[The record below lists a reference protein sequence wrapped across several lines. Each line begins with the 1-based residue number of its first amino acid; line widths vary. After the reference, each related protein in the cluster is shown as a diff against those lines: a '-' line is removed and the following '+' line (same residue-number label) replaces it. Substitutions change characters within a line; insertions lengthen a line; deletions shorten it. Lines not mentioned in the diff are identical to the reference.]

1 MNIFYKTKVLR
12 CYRLPFNCSMLFLSL
27 STSINF
33 DVIAI
38 SETRIVKGKTPVNS
52 LNLMKYSHEF
62 CPTESSAGGTLLYI
76 HSHLSYKPR
85 NDLSIYKPTELESSF
100 IEISNPKRSN
110 KIIGCIY
117 RYPNMD
123 LDEFNDNY
131 LNTLLDKISKENN
144 SVFLLGDFNVDLLK
158 YDKHATGNLTS
169 SISDHLPQFLIVPDI
184 FLNLSPSKSNIYER
198 DWNKF
203 DQENFI
209 LGYLAVDWTDIIKS
223 EKKNIDFSF
232 ECFLKKFNLILDKY
246 LPLKKLTKQ
255 KLKFKTKPWITP
267 GLQKSISVKNK
278 FLTKFIKMKEP
289 TLKNE
294 KPTLKAHTKYKLYRN
309 MLATLLKRSKHTYFS
324 SFFQNHVNDL
334 KNTWKGIKRI
344 ISLKD
349 SRSTVPSSIIEDNIS
364 LTNPKNI
371 ADAFNNYF
379 SNVATGIKSSIK
391 YSRNKF
397 FDFLPQIN
405 INSFFINLTDKTE
418 IKNIILSLDPLRSI
432 GPNSIPTK
440 ILKLLS
446 NDISTQFAELFNLS
460 FSEGV
465 FPSIRKTCKVTPIYK
480 KDSQLNCSNYRP
492 ISLLS
497 NIDKILER
505 IMYNCLYKFLETNNL
520 IYTLQFGFRQK
531 HLTSHALI
539 HLTDKIREQLDK

>member
-1 MNIFYKTKVLR
+1 M
-12 CYRLPFNCSMLFLSL
+12 
-27 STSINF
+27 
-33 DVIAI
+33 
-38 SETRIVKGKTPVNS
+38 
-52 LNLMKYSHEF
+52 
-62 CPTESSAGGTLLYI
+62 
-76 HSHLSYKPR
+76 
-85 NDLSIYKPTELESSF
+85 
-100 IEISNPKRSN
+100 
-110 KIIGCIY
+110 
-117 RYPNMD
+117 
-123 LDEFNDNY
+123 
-131 LNTLLDKISKENN
+131 
-144 SVFLLGDFNVDLLK
+144 
-158 YDKHATGNLTS
+158 
-169 SISDHLPQFLIVPDI
+169 
-184 FLNLSPSKSNIYER
+184 SPPKSNIYKR
-198 DWNKF
+198 DWSDF

-209 LGYLAVDWTDIIKS
+209 LDYLAVDWTDIIKS

-278 FLTKFIKMKEP
+278 LLTKVIKLKEP

-294 KPTLKAHTKYKLYRN
+294 AHTKYKLYRN
-309 MLATLLKRSKHTYFS
+309 MLATLLKRSKRTYFS

-349 SRSTVPSSIIEDNIS
+349 SRSTVPSTNIKDNIS
-364 LTNPKNI
+364 LINPKDI

-379 SNVATGIKSSIK
+379 SNVATGITSSIN

-405 INSFFINLTDKTE
+405 INSFFINPTDKTE
-418 IKNIILSLDPLRSI
+418 IKNIILSLDSLRSI
-432 GPNSIPTK
+432 GLNSIPTE

-446 NDISTQFAELFNLS
+446 NGISTQFAELFNLS

-465 FPSIRKTCKVTPIYK
+465 FPSILKTCKVIPIYK

-497 NIDKILER
+497 NIGKILER
-505 IMYNCLYKFLETNNL
+505 IVYYRLDKFLETNNL
-520 IYTLQFGFRQK
+520 IYSLQFGFRQK
-531 HLTSHALI
+531 HSTSHALI
-539 HLTDKIREQLDK
+539 HLTDKIRQ

>member
-1 MNIFYKTKVLR
+1 M
-12 CYRLPFNCSMLFLSL
+12 
-27 STSINF
+27 
-33 DVIAI
+33 
-38 SETRIVKGKTPVNS
+38 
-52 LNLMKYSHEF
+52 
-62 CPTESSAGGTLLYI
+62 
-76 HSHLSYKPR
+76 
-85 NDLSIYKPTELESSF
+85 
-100 IEISNPKRSN
+100 
-110 KIIGCIY
+110 
-117 RYPNMD
+117 
-123 LDEFNDNY
+123 
-131 LNTLLDKISKENN
+131 
-144 SVFLLGDFNVDLLK
+144 
-158 YDKHATGNLTS
+158 
-169 SISDHLPQFLIVPDI
+169 
-184 FLNLSPSKSNIYER
+184 
-198 DWNKF
+198 
-203 DQENFI
+203 
-209 LGYLAVDWTDIIKS
+209 DWTDIIKS

-255 KLKFKTKPWITP
+255 KLKFKTKSWITP

-278 FLTKFIKMKEP
+278 LLTKFIKLKEP

-294 KPTLKAHTKYKLYRN
+294 AHTKYKLYRN

-349 SRSTVPSSIIEDNIS
+349 SRSTVPSTIIENNIS
-364 LTNPKNI
+364 LTNPKDI

-405 INSFFINLTDKTE
+405 INSFFINPTDKTE

-465 FPSIRKTCKVTPIYK
+465 FPSIRKTCKVVPIYK
-480 KDSQLNCSNYRP
+480 KDSQLNCSTIGQYP
-492 ISLLS
+492 YCQTLI
-497 NIDKILER
+497 
-505 IMYNCLYKFLETNNL
+505 KFLKELCIIACIN
-520 IYTLQFGFRQK
+520 F
-531 HLTSHALI
+531 
-539 HLTDKIREQLDK
+539 